1 MSAVLL
7 FTFARFFGYI
17 ERPSGRSELLRLSG
31 LVAVIFVVGFA
42 ITGVRRVRAT
52 HPGVASAH
60 LVRSY
65 LRAVQPNWSIPMLL
79 LGVALGLGY
88 F

>member
-31 LVAVIFVVGFA
+31 LVAVTFVAGFA
-42 ITGVRRVRAT
+42 IRRVRRVRAT
-52 HPGVASAH
+52 HPGASRAH
-60 LVRSY
+60 LVRPY
-65 LRAVQPNWSIPMLL
+65 LRAIEPQWSIPMLF